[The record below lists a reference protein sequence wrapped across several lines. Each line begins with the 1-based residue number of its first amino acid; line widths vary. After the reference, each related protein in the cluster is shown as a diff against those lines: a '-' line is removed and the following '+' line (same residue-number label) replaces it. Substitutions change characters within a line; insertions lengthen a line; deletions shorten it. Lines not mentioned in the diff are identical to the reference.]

1 MDLFLSET
9 INQFQLT
16 DSGRGMKS
24 PANHSLMTMPT
35 HQMIMEIGKY
45 WAKALLLVMV
55 LVTAS
60 CIAAWLLMPLKQGC
74 FKARNLAA

>member
-1 MDLFLSET
+1 
-9 INQFQLT
+9 
-16 DSGRGMKS
+16 
-24 PANHSLMTMPT
+24 
-35 HQMIMEIGKY
+35 MEIGKY

-55 LVTAS
+55 LVTAP